1 MVSRHHGD
9 HSEMYRNIKSLCRVT
24 GTNSVSKVNCASKT
38 NKPLEKEIRS
48 VVTRGEGGEEGD
60 LDEATKGTNFQL

>member
-9 HSEMYRNIKSLCRVT
+9 HSEMYGNIKSLCRVT

-48 VVTRGEGGEEGD
+48 VVTRGGGEGIGR
-60 LDEATKGTNFQL
+60 KQSKSMNFQL